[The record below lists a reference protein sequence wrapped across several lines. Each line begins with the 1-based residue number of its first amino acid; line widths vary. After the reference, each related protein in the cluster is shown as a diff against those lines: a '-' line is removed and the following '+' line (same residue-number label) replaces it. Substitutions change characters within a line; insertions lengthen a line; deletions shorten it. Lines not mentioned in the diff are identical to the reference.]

1 MRLYLC
7 SVMSQVMRSNGL
19 HIPNREPGFF
29 DGWRHAHHPDVSM
42 SRGSTIYIVDDDPAV
57 RAGLSLLVKACGWQP
72 KPCASAEEFLDTY
85 SRDESGCLVLD
96 IQMPGVTGADLTAMM
111 EHLGIRLPVIIV
123 TAYKDHPLTER
134 AKAAGALAVIP
145 KPFRDEDLVSTIQ
158 RALADD
164 PSLC

>member
-1 MRLYLC
+1 
-7 SVMSQVMRSNGL
+7 MSK
-19 HIPNREPGFF
+19 
-29 DGWRHAHHPDVSM
+29 
-42 SRGSTIYIVDDDPAV
+42 GSTIYIVDDDPAV
-57 RAGLSLLVKACGWQP
+57 RAGLALLVKACGWQP

-85 SRDESGCLVLD
+85 SRDEAGCLVLD
-96 IQMPGVTGADLTAMM
+96 IQMPGITGADLTAMM

-123 TAYKDHPLTER
+123 TAHKDHPLTER

-164 PSLC
+164 GLGASRGANDPSVC